1 MNDSTTVFVV
11 DDDPAVVQA
20 VSRLLRAENYRVKE
34 FSSSQAFL
42 EQHSHDVPGCAIL
55 DLAMPGLSGLEVQKA
70 LAADGERQVVFVS
83 AFGDVPS
90 SVGAMKAGA
99 VDFLVKP
106 FDDVD
111 LIGAVKAAIERDLR
125 ARAERA
131 ERAAL
136 EQLLLS
142 LTPREHEVLLHV
154 VAGRIN
160 KLIAAELGIAEK
172 TVKVH
177 RARIMQ
183 KLNAGSVAD
192 LVRLCERTMAP
203 VHSSRP

>member
-1 MNDSTTVFVV
+1 PRTS
-11 DDDPAVVQA
+11 
-20 VSRLLRAENYRVKE
+20 E
-34 FSSSQAFL
+34 SSHAGESSAAPEFL
-42 EQHSHDVPGCAIL
+42 ERPSHAAPGCVIL
-55 DLAMPGLSGLEVQKA
+55 DFAMPGMSGLEVQKA
-70 LAADGERQVVFVS
+70 LAEGGERQVIFVS

-111 LIGAVKAAIERDLR
+111 LLGAVKAAIGRDLR
-125 ARAERA
+125 ERAARAERV
-131 ERAAL
+131 AL
-136 EQLLLS
+136 EQLLVM

-160 KLIAAELGIAEK
+160 KLIASELGISEK

-183 KLNAGSVAD
+183 KMNVESVAE
-192 LVRLCERTMAP
+192 LARLCERTGVVAY
-203 VHSSRP
+203 SSRP